1 MSKNIFS
8 GLEDLG
14 FDDIDGIDL
23 YNSKKEDAKKEEI
36 IQLTNEEKQKNLI
49 YDREITCP
57 VCNNTFKAKAV
68 KTSASRILSRDSD
81 SFIVYDVINPYFY
94 DVLIC
99 NSCGYAAMKSDFE
112 KIKSHKKELVLSNV
126 TPKWKPREYP
136 AILDEKIAIERY
148 KLALLNAVLIGL
160 PDSTKGMISLK
171 IAWMY
176 RLLNNDEQENLFLKQ
191 ALDGFNTAYI
201 NELFPIYGLQRDSLM
216 YLLGELNRKL
226 GNSQDALLWFSKT
239 IVSTNSSAKVKEMA
253 RIGKD
258 LIKNTNN

>member
-1 MSKNIFS
+1 MNDTNI
-8 GLEDLG
+8 LNHL
-14 FDDIDGIDL
+14 FD
-23 YNSKKEDAKKEEI
+23 
-36 IQLTNEEKQKNLI
+36 KQAV
-49 YDREITCP
+49 CP
-57 VCNNTFKAKAV
+57 VCGSHFKAKTV
-68 KTSASRILSRDSD
+68 KSKSPRINSKDSD
-81 SFIVYDVINPYFY
+81 FFIKYSVVNPYFY
-94 DVLIC
+94 DVIIC

-226 GNSQDALLWFSKT
+226 GNYQDALLWFSKT

-258 LIKNTNN
+258 LIKNTEN

>member
-1 MSKNIFS
+1 MNDTNI
-8 GLEDLG
+8 LNHL
-14 FDDIDGIDL
+14 FD
-23 YNSKKEDAKKEEI
+23 
-36 IQLTNEEKQKNLI
+36 KQ
-49 YDREITCP
+49 TVCP
-57 VCNNTFKAKAV
+57 VCDSHFKV
-68 KTSASRILSRDSD
+68 KTVKSKSPRVTSKDSD
-81 SFIVYDVINPYFY
+81 FFIRYSVINPYFY
-94 DVLIC
+94 DVIIC

-136 AILDEKIAIERY
+136 IILDEKSAIERY
-148 KLALLNAVLIGL
+148 KLSLLNAVLIGL
-160 PDSTKGMISLK
+160 PESTKGMISLK

-176 RLLNNDEQENLFLKQ
+176 RLLNNNEQENLFLKQ
-191 ALDGFNTAYI
+191 ALDGFNSAYT
-201 NELFPIYGLQRDSLM
+201 NEIFPIYGLQRDSLM

-226 GNSQDALLWFSKT
+226 DNSQDALLWFSRT